1 MTVASALNSWITCRK
16 PSPQARLRL
25 FCFPYAGGGV
35 SIFRTWS
42 DGLPADVEVC
52 PIQLPG
58 RGTRL
63 MEPPFT
69 RLSPLIQALA
79 EALFPLLDM
88 PFAFFGHSL
97 GALVSFEL
105 ARQLRRDC
113 AVQPVRLFI
122 SADRAPQIPYRDPPI
137 HSLPEGEFLVAL
149 RRLNGTPREVLDDQE
164 LRQIMLPLLRADFAV
179 YETYGYSTEPP
190 LNCPISAFGGLQDH
204 RVNRGDL
211 EAWRD
216 QTSVS
221 FSLRMFPGD
230 HFFLNTTQ
238 PPLLEALSQELRGGQ
253 RASCKRQ

>member
-1 MTVASALNSWITCRK
+1 MTHASVLDSWIIRRK

-35 SIFRTWS
+35 SIFRAWS
-42 DGLPADVEVC
+42 DTLPADVEVC
-52 PIQLPG
+52 PLQFPG

-69 RLSPLIQALA
+69 QLSPLVQAIA
-79 EALFPLLDM
+79 EALFPLLDK

-105 ARQLRRDC
+105 ARRLRRRY

-122 SADRAPQIPYRDPPI
+122 SADRAPQIPNRDPAI
-137 HSLPEGEFLVAL
+137 HSLPEGEFLTEL
-149 RRLNGTPREVLDDQE
+149 RRLKGTPTELLEDEEVM
-164 LRQIMLPLLRADFAV
+164 QIMLPVLRADFAV
-179 YETYGYSTEPP
+179 YETYRYSTEPP

-216 QTSVS
+216 HTGVS
-221 FSLRMFPGD
+221 FSLTMFPGD
-230 HFFLNTTQ
+230 HFYLNTTQ
-238 PPLLEALSQELRGGQ
+238 PALLQALSQELRGDG
-253 RASCKRQ
+253 